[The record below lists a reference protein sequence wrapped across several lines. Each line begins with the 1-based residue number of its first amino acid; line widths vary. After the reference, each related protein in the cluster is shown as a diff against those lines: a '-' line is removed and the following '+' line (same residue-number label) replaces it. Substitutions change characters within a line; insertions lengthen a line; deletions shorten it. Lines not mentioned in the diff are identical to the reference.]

1 MAANKHHTDGGAMAA
16 IFALL
21 SAATWSVSDFLGG
34 LATQRANSLMVTF
47 VSQIAG
53 VSLLVILLPAM
64 GIAPTAEALWIG
76 AIAGIGG
83 SGGLL
88 FYFKALAIGPMGVT
102 APVAA
107 VVGAAVPVIVGLSLG
122 ERPGTLALCGIAV
135 AIVGT
140 TLASRPGPATATTP
154 DSSPNDTTRARRGA
168 AAAAMGGVLFGLFF
182 VAIAS
187 VPDGAGLWPLLTAR
201 AAGITMLSVPM
212 AIVRPARLDRR
223 GLRLSLGAGVLD
235 MAANSLFL
243 AATQV
248 GGLLVLTAVLA
259 SLYPVGVVA
268 LAAFVLH
275 ERLSR
280 GQWIGAALAIAAV
293 ILIAV

>member
-1 MAANKHHTDGGAMAA
+1 
-16 IFALL
+16 
-21 SAATWSVSDFLGG
+21 
-34 LATQRANSLMVTF
+34 

-212 AIVRPARLDRR
+212 VIVRPARLDRR